1 MLPIC
6 IEKDTLEVTMAK
18 EVIIVNGEERIV
30 REDTAKAYR
39 GVYWALLS
47 IAGFLL
53 IMAVLIFAGVIKLA
67 SDGELDTIPAA
78 ANDGSVNAR

>member
-1 MLPIC
+1 MIPKC
-6 IEKDTLEVTMAK
+6 IKKGTLEVAMAK
-18 EVIIVNGEERIV
+18 EVIIVDGEERLV

-67 SDGELDTIPAA
+67 SDGELDAIPAA

>member
-1 MLPIC
+1 
-6 IEKDTLEVTMAK
+6 MAK